1 MRPEG
6 LLTTRGLYTAI
17 YRLASRTAHAQI
29 ETVEDCIDM
38 SRYPA
43 KPAVVH
49 AEHDESMTWSAIST
63 PIFAMVLLVC
73 HYRLGW
79 PDPDV
84 VRKINDGLTRDADP
98 QS

>member
-1 MRPEG
+1 V
-6 LLTTRGLYTAI
+6 RGLYTAI
-17 YRLASRTAHAQI
+17 YRVASRAAHAQL
-29 ETVEDCIDM
+29 ETIDDCIDM

-49 AEHDESMTWSAIST
+49 VERNHSMDWTAIST

-79 PDPDV
+79 PNPEV
-84 VRKINDGLTRDADP
+84 VRAINDRLTRGP
-98 QS
+98 GREP